1 MTKDTEAEAKVARLA
16 RAALARNPAACFALA
31 VRYHKGHGVERN
43 EAAAR
48 ALFERAAS
56 LGHRRAAFV
65 LERLWGGGLLH
76 IGGDRIEEGS
86 SLRIISGK
94 AEPRPGLVLLSDTPV
109 PPACPEAAA
118 PAPEP
123 VPPAPELPEAL
134 PEFVPPAGEEDAT
147 PEAPVEDA
155 PPAATPPLRTPVEET
170 ANPADVFYATG
181 WAYACGSGVS
191 QSWEKAVEWYRK
203 AADLGH
209 VLARISLG
217 NCLREGR
224 GAMRDAAG
232 SVR

>member
-123 VPPAPELPEAL
+123 VPPAIPIIIILL
-134 PEFVPPAGEEDAT
+134 FIIVQ
-147 PEAPVEDA
+147 
-155 PPAATPPLRTPVEET
+155 R
-170 ANPADVFYATG
+170 
-181 WAYACGSGVS
+181 
-191 QSWEKAVEWYRK
+191 
-203 AADLGH
+203 
-209 VLARISLG
+209 
-217 NCLREGR
+217 
-224 GAMRDAAG
+224 
-232 SVR
+232 